1 MLTSLQSMQ
10 TELETLTNLSNSL
23 TSNTQILHNSLQVA
37 DDTIL
42 SSKSQKPPS
51 IDDIL
56 VAPTTV
62 ANQLYDLI
70 CEERA
75 LGDTLFVLGRA
86 VERGRISGAT
96 FVKMTRGLA
105 REWFLKK
112 ALVKKIAKGMG
123 LEEARI

>member
-1 MLTSLQSMQ
+1 M
-10 TELETLTNLSNSL
+10 
-23 TSNTQILHNSLQVA
+23 A
-37 DDTIL
+37 DETIL
-42 SSKSQKPPS
+42 ASKSQKPPS
-51 IDDIL
+51 IDEVL

-86 VERGRISGAT
+86 VERGRISGPT
-96 FVKMTRGLA
+96 FVRMTRSLA

-112 ALVKKIAKGMG
+112 ALVKKIARGMG
-123 LEEARI
+123 LEGG